1 MHGSTETRVE
11 KERQGRAGRW
21 LVRFPRGVPVAI
33 FLAIALITALS
44 VAAIEAGE
52 DRRERAIMREVAQS
66 VASALDRRGNA
77 TEAYLRAGSAL
88 FATAD
93 EVRLPLF
100 RRFASELRLDADRRG
115 SEGIGWAEV
124 VRRENLEEFE
134 RAVQAERMGPFEVR
148 SEPGAIG
155 DVLVPVT
162 FLKPDTERNRRALG
176 FDLYSDPVRREAMD
190 EAARMIRPTAT
201 GKLVLAHASGDDATG
216 FIIFMPV
223 FESGEG
229 GRQLMGFIYSP
240 FDAQYFL
247 TSAMDMLAHR
257 QMGVRLYDG
266 PADRANLLAEHAP
279 EQESGNRIEQ
289 QIRIANRPLL
299 IEIESARMGTLS
311 PLSMA
316 TLLFGLAVAS
326 LLMML
331 ARLLTRQAL
340 EDQASLAF
348 FEEQNSIRNSLTRE
362 LNHRVKNTLASILS
376 IISLTRRRTDD
387 LNEFADGLE
396 GRVRALSATHDLL
409 TQSDWG
415 TTPVSSVIEAEL
427 APYSGGDADIRLD
440 GPAIELAPNDAL
452 SLGLAIHELA
462 TNAAKYGA
470 LSQPGG
476 SVTIEWELEAEE
488 LVKLRWIERGGP
500 RVDPERKSGFGTDLI
515 QKIVAHELRQ
525 PVELR
530 FDPEGVSC
538 TLRVPVRVRGAFQIR
553 ERLARLSD

>member
-1 MHGSTETRVE
+1 MYGSTETQVE

-21 LVRFPRGVPVAI
+21 LVRFPRAVPVAI
-33 FLAIALITALS
+33 FLAVALVTALS
-44 VAAIEAGE
+44 VVAIEAGE
-52 DRRERAIMREVAQS
+52 DRRERAVMREVAQS
-66 VASALDRRGNA
+66 VASALDRRGNQ

-100 RRFASELRLDADRRG
+100 RRFASELRLDADSRG
-115 SEGIGWAEV
+115 SEGIGWAQV
-124 VRRENLEEFE
+124 VRRENLDAFE
-134 RAVQAERMGPFEVR
+134 RTVQTERKGPFAVR
-148 SEPGAIG
+148 SEPDASG

-162 FLKPDTERNRRALG
+162 FFKPDTESNRRVLG
-176 FDLYSDPVRREAMD
+176 YDFYSDSVRREAMD
-190 EAARMIRPTAT
+190 EAARMARPAAT
-201 GKLVLAHASGDDATG
+201 GKLVLSHEQRGDASG
-216 FIIFMPV
+216 FLIFMPV
-223 FESGEG
+223 FESGES

-247 TSAMDMLAHR
+247 SSAMDILAHR
-257 QMGVRLYDG
+257 QLGVRLYDG
-266 PADRANLLAEHAP
+266 PAAAANLLAAHAP
-279 EQESGNRIEQ
+279 AEESGNRIEQ
-289 QIRIANRPLL
+289 QIRIANRALL
-299 IEIESARMGTLS
+299 IEIESARAGTLS

-331 ARLLTRQAL
+331 ARLLTRQAM
-340 EDQASLAF
+340 EDEASLAF

-362 LNHRVKNTLASILS
+362 LNHRVKNTLASIVS
-376 IISLTRRRTDD
+376 VISLTRRRTDD
-387 LNEFADGLE
+387 LDEFADGLE

-415 TTPVSSVIEAEL
+415 TTPVRSVIETEL
-427 APYSGGDADIRLD
+427 APYSGGDAGIRLD
-440 GPAIELAPNDAL
+440 GPAVELAPNDAL
-452 SLGLAIHELA
+452 SLGLAVHELA

-476 SVTIEWELEAEE
+476 SVTVEWELEAEE
-488 LVKLRWIERGGP
+488 LVRLIWIERGGP
-500 RVDPERKSGFGTDLI
+500 KVDPERKSGFGTDLI

-525 PVELR
+525 PVALR